1 MHCAANIR
9 NFSQKFAARCK
20 FLPFL
25 DIFCSALH
33 FPCFYK
39 KFRNEEFHNRNF
51 VYNWIR
57 TSAPAYV
64 EQSLQ
69 TIYHPSRFAIKTH
82 INLLIYR
89 YFNSVI
95 DTPKTGI
102 SITLSLT
109 IWRYPSRFSH
119 HQIPHTVVET
129 LAVDEWHLR
138 KFAAKSDE
146 IAQLQR

>member
-9 NFSQKFAARCK
+9 NFSQKFAVRCK

-25 DIFCSALH
+25 GIFCSALH
-33 FPCFYK
+33 FCGFYE

-64 EQSLQ
+64 KQSLQ
-69 TIYHPSRFAIKTH
+69 PIYHPSRFTFKIH

-89 YFNSVI
+89 YFNSVT
-95 DTPKTGI
+95 DTPENGNI
-102 SITLSLT
+102 HHAITHDLAPSLT
-109 IWRYPSRFSH
+109 I
-119 HQIPHTVVET
+119 
-129 LAVDEWHLR
+129 
-138 KFAAKSDE
+138 FAPPG
-146 IAQLQR
+146 IACRH

>member
-33 FPCFYK
+33 FSDFYE

-69 TIYHPSRFAIKTH
+69 PIYHPSRFTH
-82 INLLIYR
+82 ITDPNILIYR
-89 YFNSVI
+89 YLNSVI
-95 DTPKTGI
+95 DTPKAEV
-102 SITLSLT
+102 SITLSIT

-129 LAVDEWHLR
+129 LAVDGWHLR
-138 KFAAKSDE
+138 KFATKGDE